1 MRYMVTGGA
10 GFIGSN
16 FVKSI
21 VGKGDEILVL
31 DVLTYAGNLEN
42 LAPQLNGENV
52 LVCSDRRV
60 LTEVTLDD
68 GRISFDID
76 PSAES
81 ETLTGKLEGM
91 AFEKTA
97 SVELQNSLSQKFDS
111 NEVVFL
117 HGDIG
122 DTKIVGAALEEVD
135 VVVNFAAETHVDR
148 SIHEPDKFIKTDVH
162 GTFNLL
168 ECARKSSNLTKFVH
182 ISTDEVYGVAYGDTS
197 FKETDSINPRN
208 PYSASKA
215 AADRLVHAYNQTY
228 GLATNIIRPSNNFG
242 PFQHPEKLIPKMISN
257 ALNDQNLPIYGDG
270 SQIRDWLFVKDTA
283 AAVELVVRDG
293 QVGEVYNVA
302 GNNERTNMT
311 VVTGILENLGKDGSL
326 IKHVKDR
333 PGHDI
338 RYSVDD
344 SKIREELGF
353 KNADSFENYLEQT
366 VQWYVDN
373 KDWWTRILEHDAEFK
388 RFNEAWYKDRK

>member
-16 FVKSI
+16 YVKNI
-21 VGKGDEILVL
+21 VGKGDEVLVL
-31 DVLTYAGNLEN
+31 DALTYAGNLGNLSPHLHEEN
-42 LAPQLNGENV
+42 IV
-52 LVCSDRRV
+52 VCSDRRY
-60 LTEVTLDD
+60 LTEVTVEEDQ
-68 GRISFDID
+68 IHFDID
-76 PSAES
+76 PCAES
-81 ETLTGKLEGM
+81 EPIKNKLVGQG
-91 AFEKTA
+91 FVKTA
-97 SVELQNSLSQKFDS
+97 SEGLENKIDEVF
-111 NEVVFL
+111 NENAIVFV

-122 DTKIVGAALEEVD
+122 DTKIVGAAIQDVD

-148 SIHEPDKFIKTDVH
+148 SILEPDKFIKTDVH

-168 ECARKSSNLTKFVH
+168 ECARKAPNLKKFVH

-228 GLATNIIRPSNNFG
+228 GLPTNIIRPSNNFG

-257 ALNDQNLPIYGDG
+257 ALNGEALPIYGDG

-283 AAVELVVRDG
+283 AAVELVVRNG
-293 QVGEVYNVA
+293 KVGEVYNVA

-311 VVTGILENLGKDGSL
+311 VVTSILEHLGKDISL

-344 SKIREELGF
+344 SKIRDELGF
-353 KNADSFENYLEQT
+353 SNADSFENYLKNT
-366 VQWYVDN
+366 VEWYVDN
-373 KDWWTRILEHDAEFK
+373 KAWWSSILENDAEFK
-388 RFNEAWYKDRK
+388 RFNEAWYKDRS